1 VGQWVTGTSW
11 PMIHPDLLT
20 HYPWSTG
27 PLSVRERV
35 SLKYCRGLWV
45 YSCCD
50 LVSGEHCPDCAT
62 SLGPA
67 TLVDIHSFLL
77 RRLSRVISDA
87 SIIFPD
93 TRQCSR
99 TTGVTSRAIR
109 CLNSRRRHTYD
120 VYHYESATTG
130 KKHQVIA
137 VKVCLFVFFRMF
149 EEITK

>member
-1 VGQWVTGTSW
+1 
-11 PMIHPDLLT
+11 MIHPDLLN
-20 HYPWSTG
+20 HYPRPTG

-99 TTGVTSRAIR
+99 TNGVTSRDTLSQLKATPHIR
-109 CLNSRRRHTYD
+109 RISLRVSDDWEKASSYCSESLLICFFFECSR
-120 VYHYESATTG
+120 
-130 KKHQVIA
+130 K
-137 VKVCLFVFFRMF
+137 
-149 EEITK
+149 